1 MKKLAARILLS
12 SSLPLSIFPFSHSYS
27 DELDHAQH
35 KKSRSRCNRPAC
47 SDMEKNM
54 MLSISGIPETPI
66 VMSKKSSDDM
76 SPIVGIPL
84 TLSYIT
90 KLFGNYDI

>member
-1 MKKLAARILLS
+1 
-12 SSLPLSIFPFSHSYS
+12 
-27 DELDHAQH
+27 
-35 KKSRSRCNRPAC
+35 
-47 SDMEKNM
+47 MEKNM